1 LNKAPEL
8 RQTFRRSDAYIKKLE
23 MESERSGE
31 LTIDRFK
38 SFSEV
43 IGISAAALGGFS
55 PFGTSHPVQ
64 KPLPR
69 PGKRSVTS
77 LKLLTTKTA
86 TMFGKIRKIHFI
98 GIGGIGMSG
107 LAEILLAKGFQVSGS
122 DRIDSP
128 IVRRLAR
135 LGARTAIGHSERHLQ
150 DCEAVVFST
159 AIPEENPELRAAR
172 QGGLPTVHRAEILAE
187 LLRRAEGI
195 TVTGT
200 HGKTTTTAMLGLI
213 LRHAGLDPTI
223 VVGAR
228 VPELESNAVA
238 GSGAHVLAEADESDR
253 SFLKLRPIHTLLTN
267 IDLDHLDCYRD
278 LGDLQD
284 AFLEHL
290 QSVPFYGNIV
300 VWADDPNGPPVW
312 KKLHRPMIAFGF
324 GATAR
329 FRAADLESTPDGV
342 QYACWDDTE
351 LLGTIELKV
360 RGKHNALNS
369 LGAVAMASSLEIPFP
384 TIARALQGFQGA
396 ERRMERIGERNGV
409 TVLNDYGHHPAEIE
423 ATLEACRSMGRRIVL
438 VFQPHRFSRTLHLME
453 RLAQCFGQTDELY
466 LMDVYAAG
474 EAPIEGVDSARLAEM
489 ISAFRPVHYAPDADR
504 LLERLRSETRPGDLL
519 VTMGAGDVG
528 RIGRSFIGGDGDE

>member
-1 LNKAPEL
+1 MNRVPGVAQTL
-8 RQTFRRSDAYIKKLE
+8 RRLEAHRETLE
-23 MESERSGE
+23 MELDRSGE
-31 LTIDRFK
+31 LTIARFK
-38 SFSEV
+38 RFSEV
-43 IGISAAALGGFS
+43 IGISAAALGGFL

-69 PGKRSVTS
+69 PGKLSITS
-77 LKLLTTKTA
+77 LNLLKAEAA

-122 DRIDSP
+122 DRVDSP
-128 IVRRLAR
+128 IVQRLAR
-135 LGARTAIGHSERHLQ
+135 LGARTAIGHSQRNLQ

-159 AIPEENPELRAAR
+159 AIPVDNPELLEAR
-172 QGGLPTVHRAEILAE
+172 RRNLPAVHRADILAE

-200 HGKTTTTAMLGLI
+200 HGKTTSTAMLALI
-213 LRHAGLDPTI
+213 LRQAGLDPTV

-228 VPELESNAVA
+228 IPELESNAVA
-238 GSGAHVLAEADESDR
+238 GAGTHVLAEADESDR

-278 LGDLQD
+278 LGDLQE

-290 QSVPFYGNIV
+290 QSVPFYGHIV
-300 VWADDPNGPPVW
+300 VWADDPNGAPLW
-312 KKLHRPMIAFGF
+312 KKLHRPMITFGF
-324 GATAR
+324 GAAAR
-329 FRAADLESTPDGV
+329 FRAAELEITPEGV
-342 QYACWDDTE
+342 RYACRDDTE

-369 LGAVAMASSLEIPFP
+369 LGAVAMASALEIPFA

-396 ERRMERIGERNGV
+396 ERRMERIGDRNGV

-438 VFQPHRFSRTLHLME
+438 VFQPHRYSRTLHQMQ

-466 LMDVYAAG
+466 LMDVYGAG
-474 EAPIEGVDSARLAEM
+474 EEPIEGVDSARLAEL
-489 ISAFRPVHYAPDADR
+489 ISEFRTVHYAPDADL
-504 LLERLRSETRPGDLL
+504 LLERLRNETRPGDLL

-528 RIGRSFIGGDGDE
+528 RIGRSFLNCDD